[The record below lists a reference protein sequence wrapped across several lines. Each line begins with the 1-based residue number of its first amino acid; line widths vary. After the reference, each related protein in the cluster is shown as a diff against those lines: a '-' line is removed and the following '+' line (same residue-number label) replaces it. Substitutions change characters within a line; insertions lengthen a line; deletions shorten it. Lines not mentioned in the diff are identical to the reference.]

1 MDGWMVEC
9 MVPGGWGRVGSTGL
23 GLSSL
28 QRALRHRATGYRHPA
43 TAADNTTTAVLEP
56 TTTITTTELM

>member
-1 MDGWMVEC
+1 

-28 QRALRHRATGYRHPA
+28 QRALRHRATGYRHLA
-43 TAADNTTTAVLEP
+43 TAADNTTTTVLEP
-56 TTTITTTELM
+56 TTTTTTTEVLM